1 MFSTLLSL
9 LDAIGLVAF
18 ATTGALV
25 ASRQQMDIT
34 GFVLLA
40 VVTGVGGG
48 TLRDVVLGLTPVF
61 WVRDPA
67 PVLLCAAT
75 GALGFFLAHLPASR
89 LRLVLWCDAA
99 GLALFSVLGTETAL
113 GAGAH
118 PSVAVALGVATATF
132 GGIIRDIL
140 SGESPLILRREI
152 YVTAALAGA
161 IVFLAALHLG
171 LAREIAVAAG
181 GVACFTLRGVALL
194 RGWSLPRYRGRPAR
208 DA

>member
-1 MFSTLLSL
+1 MFSTVLSL
-9 LDAIGLVAF
+9 LDGIGLVAF

-25 ASRQQMDIT
+25 ASRQQMDVT

-40 VVTGVGGG
+40 VATGVGGG

-61 WVRDPA
+61 WVREPA
-67 PVLLCAAT
+67 PVLLCAAV

-89 LRLVLWCDAA
+89 LRVVLWCDAI
-99 GLALFSVLGTETAL
+99 GLAVFSVLGTETAL

-118 PSVAVALGVATATF
+118 PMVAVALGVTTATF
-132 GGIIRDIL
+132 GGIIRDVL
-140 SGESPLILRREI
+140 VGESPLILRREI

-161 IVFLAALHLG
+161 LMFLAALHLG

-181 GVACFTLRGVALL
+181 GIACFTLRGVALL
-194 RGWSLPRYRGRPAR
+194 RGWSLPRYRGRPAH

>member
-1 MFSTLLSL
+1 MFSTLLNL
-9 LDAIGLVAF
+9 LDAIGLVTF

-61 WVRDPA
+61 WVREPA
-67 PVLLCAAT
+67 PVLLCAAV

-113 GAGAH
+113 AAGAH

-161 IVFLAALHLG
+161 LVFLAAVNLG